1 MDLFD
6 RSGNKVGEL
15 FGGEMNA
22 TGFATLLVI
31 LGCVLWGVFKKSM
44 MAWYIL
50 GGWFALLFLLD
61 RLDVLDTFNKI
72 LRGIFITAV
81 VGALVYLI
89 WLTQNQ

>member
-31 LGCVLWGVFKKSM
+31 LGCVL
-44 MAWYIL
+44 
-50 GGWFALLFLLD
+50 
-61 RLDVLDTFNKI
+61 
-72 LRGIFITAV
+72 
-81 VGALVYLI
+81 
-89 WLTQNQ
+89 